1 MSFDSLMLEDLNIQ
15 LIDGDRGKNY
25 PKQSE
30 FQEKGHCLFLSA
42 KNVTKT
48 GFQFSEKVYISE
60 YRHNRLRS
68 GKLER
73 NDIVLTTR
81 GTIGNVAFYD
91 DSIDDEVVRVNSGM
105 LILRADSS
113 IWNPRFLYF
122 LFTSR
127 IVQEQIASLTS
138 GSAVPQLPAK
148 DLKKFSLP
156 RISMEVQSYIVKVIG
171 DLSDKLAIN
180 TQTNQTLE
188 QMAQA
193 IFKSWFVDFDPVKA
207 KMNGEQPEG
216 MDATTASLF
225 PEKLVESELG
235 FIPEGWEVDSLSSV
249 VDVIMGQ
256 SPKGT
261 TYNDQNVG
269 TPLVNGPVEFGVYH
283 PVAQKWTTA
292 PTKLSKDM
300 DLIVCV
306 RGSTTG
312 RYVVSDGEYCLGR
325 GVCSVRSDD
334 YPAFANYL
342 FKSQLNNLLILT
354 TGSTFPSWSGPTLK
368 NFKVVVPPKSIIE
381 KYEAIVGNLCSMMAQ
396 NTGENESLASLRD
409 TLLPKL
415 LSGEIELDTTINN

>member
-48 GFQFSEKVYISE
+48 GFQFAEKVYISE
-60 YRHNRLRS
+60 DRHNRLRS

-156 RISMEVQSYIVKVIG
+156 RIPLEAQSYIVKVIG
-171 DLSDKLAIN
+171 DLSDKLVIN

-207 KMNGEQPEG
+207 KMKGEQPEG
-216 MDATTASLF
+216 MDDATASLF

-235 FIPEGWEVDSLSSV
+235 LIPEGW
-249 VDVIMGQ
+249 G
-256 SPKGT
+256 
-261 TYNDQNVG
+261 VG
-269 TPLVNGPVEFGVYH
+269 E
-283 PVAQKWTTA
+283 
-292 PTKLSKDM
+292 LSKLFELHRGF
-300 DLIVCV
+300 DLPKSK
-306 RGSTTG
+306 RQ
-312 RYVVSDGEYCLGR
+312 DGEYPVYAAGGYHGTHNEFKMEPPGIITGR
-325 GVCSVRSDD
+325 SGVIGNVYLSLDKYWPLNTTLYVREFRTCGPYYAYHLLRSLDLKSLNSGSAVPSLNRNFVHSTNVSHPDSDVLAKFEEIVT
-334 YPAFANYL
+334 PLFEKMVANNEQN
-342 FKSQLNNLLILT
+342 KSL
-354 TGSTFPSWSGPTLK
+354 S
-368 NFKVVVPPKSIIE
+368 E
-381 KYEAIVGNLCSMMAQ
+381 
-396 NTGENESLASLRD
+396 LRD

-415 LSGEIELDTTINN
+415 LSGEIELDIAEVNLND